1 VWAQATSTVAPTV
14 TSSSPAPPPAP
25 SPAPPSASPPAPPVA
40 PPVAPPPEP
49 EPVTTVN
56 EEEAPASQQTSTTLE
71 PTLLLAITKIEGLN
85 STVGEQNKRIE
96 ELVQDN
102 AHLRDELINLSRT
115 FQISKRDLQRV
126 ENTIP
131 KLTTELK
138 TKFENMLEK
147 TEGRIQGPIDRLL
160 EELGRLRA
168 SPPTPVHVSSITTFP
183 QNTQFVPESQAEG
196 EGSWAPQEEYNT
208 PGPSNKQPH
217 YQENC
222 EPHVQPVRSTLLS
235 MS

>member
-1 VWAQATSTVAPTV
+1 
-14 TSSSPAPPPAP
+14 
-25 SPAPPSASPPAPPVA
+25 VA

-49 EPVTTVN
+49 EPVTTVD

-222 EPHVQPVRSTLLS
+222 ELHVQPVRSTLLS

>member
-1 VWAQATSTVAPTV
+1 
-14 TSSSPAPPPAP
+14 
-25 SPAPPSASPPAPPVA
+25 
-40 PPVAPPPEP
+40 
-49 EPVTTVN
+49 VTTVN
-56 EEEAPASQQTSTTLE
+56 EEGAPAPQQTSTTLE

-85 STVGEQNKRIE
+85 GTVGEQNKRIE

-102 AHLRDELINLSRT
+102 VHLRDELINLSRT
-115 FQISKRDLQRV
+115 FQLTKRDLQRV
-126 ENTIP
+126 ENSIP
-131 KLTTELK
+131 KLMEELK
-138 TKFENMLEK
+138 TRFSNMLEK

-183 QNTQFVPESQAEG
+183 QNTQFAPETQAEG
-196 EGSWAPQEEYNT
+196 EGSWAPQEDYNA

-222 EPHVQPVRSTLLS
+222 EPHVQPVRSALS
-235 MS
+235 CQCRS